1 MGTDLRI
8 NTEFTRKRVP
18 ETRRGTEG
26 NGGVP
31 AHNGSEATI
40 MVRLGLIGY
49 GYWGPNYA
57 RILNELPDCELVGC
71 AEINPAALERAR
83 QRLPE
88 VEHTGDH
95 RRLLERR
102 DLDGVIVATPAATHY
117 DVVRDCLEAGKHVL
131 CEKPLTRTSLE
142 ASELAEE
149 AEGQGRVL
157 MVGHTFL
164 FNPAVQMLKEYLER
178 GILGKPL
185 YVYCDRLGLGPIRK
199 DVSALW
205 DLAAHDVSILLH
217 LFGDEA
223 GVEDVVA
230 RGDCFIQPQ
239 IEDVVFLTLRLQERL
254 LANIHVS
261 WLDPA
266 KVRRLTVVGTDK
278 MVVFDD
284 VDPFHRLML
293 YDKGFR
299 YATTEESFGEFQAV
313 LQDGNVLIPK
323 VPVREP
329 LKEQVTHFLCCIRGE
344 EPCRSDARFAAN
356 VVHVLEQAQRSLDI
370 AAFRESRLS
379 PPPALALAGV

>member
-1 MGTDLRI
+1 ML
-8 NTEFTRKRVP
+8 
-18 ETRRGTEG
+18 
-26 NGGVP
+26 
-31 AHNGSEATI
+31 
-40 MVRLGLIGY
+40 RLGLIGY

-71 AEINPAALERAR
+71 AEISPAALERAR
-83 QRLPE
+83 QRLPG
-88 VEHTGDH
+88 VELTADYREWLGRD
-95 RRLLERR
+95 
-102 DLDGVIVATPAATHY
+102 DLDGVIIATPAVTHY
-117 DVVRDCLEAGKHVL
+117 PVVRECLEAGKHVL
-131 CEKPLTRTSLE
+131 CEKPLTRSAAE
-142 ASELAEE
+142 ALELAGI
-149 AEGQGRVL
+149 AERCGRTL

-199 DVSALW
+199 DVSVLW

-217 LFGDEA
+217 LFGERNPI
-223 GVEDVVA
+223 EDVVA
-230 RGDCFIQPQ
+230 RGQSYIQPN
-239 IEDVVFLTLRLQERL
+239 IDDVVFLTMRLQERL

-266 KVRRLTVVGTDK
+266 KVRRLTVVGTEK

-323 VPVREP
+323 VPAREP
-329 LKEQVTHFLCCIRGE
+329 LKEQVSHFTRCIRGE
-344 EPCRSDARFAAN
+344 ERCQSDAGFAAA
-356 VVHVLEQAQRSLDI
+356 VVRVLEQAQQSLDDI
-370 AAFRESRLS
+370 AKPGVPMSLM
-379 PPPALALAGV
+379 PGLALAGV